1 MTRTETV
8 EVRLPKWQWRFLAT
22 ILVIVVG
29 AVASGLY
36 GSIQAPYEARIAA
49 QQLQDNPE
57 AYAATRTWAAVN
69 LLDVIRGIMTV
80 AIAGIWIPFALKV
93 RRYYKAKQE

>member
-29 AVASGLY
+29 AGHSGLY
-36 GSIQAPYEARIAA
+36 GSIREANESKVGW
-49 QQLQDNPE
+49 QELQENT
-57 AYAATRTWAAVN
+57 YTMHSSHT
-69 LLDVIRGIMTV
+69 
-80 AIAGIWIPFALKV
+80 
-93 RRYYKAKQE
+93 